1 MKGLIISVLLFGG
14 MGAVFVFGGFYVLG
28 AQRDGTPA
36 TATVTDCE
44 TRRLR
49 QTTIQCTGTWTD
61 NGRVVTGG
69 TIDGAN
75 SGQEGKQIEVRLRD
89 GRAYTMSLRLPII
102 LFVIGGLF
110 LLAVIYQVVSD
121 LRVRRIAR
129 NDPIG
134 PG

>member
-1 MKGLIISVLLFGG
+1 MKGLIIFVLIFGG
-14 MGAVFVFGGFYVLG
+14 IGAGFVFGGFYVLG

-36 TATVTDCE
+36 TATVTDCD

-49 QTTIQCTGTWTD
+49 HTTINCVGTWTD
-61 NGRVVTGG
+61 DGRVVTGG

-75 SGQEGKQIEVRLRD
+75 PGQEGEQIEVRLRG

-110 LLAVIYQVVSD
+110 LAAVVYQAVSD
-121 LRVRRIAR
+121 LRQRRS
-129 NDPIG
+129 PG
-134 PG
+134 PQ